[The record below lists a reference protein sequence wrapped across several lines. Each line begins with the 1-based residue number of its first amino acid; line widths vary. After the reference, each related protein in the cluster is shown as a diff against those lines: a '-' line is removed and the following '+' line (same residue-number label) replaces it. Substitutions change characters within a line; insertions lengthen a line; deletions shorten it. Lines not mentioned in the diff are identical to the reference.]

1 VDKSWN
7 KKKRGYGKGTGNG
20 RRSGPTTSLEFY
32 TGPGPARDSAGRSVT
47 ESRPART
54 TYNTTRGG
62 DVMSIAANVRPAEG
76 VLVCH
81 PGLIK
86 HDGPFV
92 AVGPRRGVFL
102 RPCHGYSLTAL
113 IR

>member
-1 VDKSWN
+1 
-7 KKKRGYGKGTGNG
+7 
-20 RRSGPTTSLEFY
+20 
-32 TGPGPARDSAGRSVT
+32 
-47 ESRPART
+47 
-54 TYNTTRGG
+54 
-62 DVMSIAANVRPAEG
+62 MSIAANVRPAEG

-86 HDGPFV
+86 RDGPFV